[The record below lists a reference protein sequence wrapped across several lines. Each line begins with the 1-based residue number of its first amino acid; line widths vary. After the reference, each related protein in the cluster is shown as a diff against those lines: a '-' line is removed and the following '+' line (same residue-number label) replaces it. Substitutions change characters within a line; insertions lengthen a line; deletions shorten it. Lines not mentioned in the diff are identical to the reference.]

1 MSNALNLRET
11 RVHLKPMTAA
21 SLRPFALSPSLQVF
35 FYLQL
40 LDALTTLLGFRT
52 GLVEASPFVRVLVN
66 IGPSAGLL
74 ADKMFA
80 VLLAVICVWSGRSR
94 LIPWI
99 NYWYAALVIWNI
111 ILILL
116 MVS

>member
-1 MSNALNLRET
+1 
-11 RVHLKPMTAA
+11 MTAT
-21 SLRPFALSPSLQVF
+21 SLRPYTLAPSLQVF
-35 FYLQL
+35 FYLQV
-40 LDALTTLLGFRT
+40 LDALTTLLGFRA
-52 GLVEASPFVRVLVN
+52 GLVEASPFVRLLVN
-66 IGPSAGLL
+66 LGPFAGLL

-80 VLLAVICVWSGRSR
+80 ILLAGICVWSGRSR